1 MNHDL
6 EAARRYHNSTKHSVA
21 SLRAH
26 PHYLDWEI
34 KPLPF
39 KVYPQLEPIPL
50 PRELAP
56 STVPALEAIAICA
69 GAPEATARVPDIRA
83 LARLLHFAAG
93 ITRKKVYAGGEEY
106 HFRAAACTGALY
118 HIDVYAICS
127 DVPGLAAGVYHFG
140 PHNFALHQLR
150 AGDYRGVLV
159 DATGGE
165 PSVAHAP
172 IILACASTYWRNA
185 WKYQARAY
193 RHGFWD
199 TGTMLANL
207 LAVAAADALPT
218 RVVCGFVDETVSALL
233 GLDPQ
238 REGAL
243 ALVSVGYDAHAVAA
257 APPVPSIRLE
267 TLPLSV
273 REVDYPAIREMH
285 AASVLRTAGEV
296 ATWRVIATEL
306 PVLPLPVGQTF
317 PLQPCAADTLPADTI
332 DRVILRR
339 GSTRQFARTPISFEQ
354 LSTIL
359 QRATREVQNDWGDSP
374 NDLYLIVNAVE
385 GLPPGVYVF
394 HRGPQVLE
402 LLRGGDFR
410 RAAGIL
416 GLGQELPADASVNL
430 YLLCDLESMLAR
442 FGNRG
447 YRVAQLDAAI
457 TGGKLYLAAYA
468 LRLGATGLTFLDD
481 DVTEF
486 FSPHAAG
493 KSVMFLAAIG
503 RGKRALPQ
511 VN

>member
-207 LAVAAADALPT
+207 LAVAAADAL
-218 RVVCGFVDETVSALL
+218 RVMRDAEADRAVQPIIELL
-233 GLDPQ
+233 THERADVRRQ
-238 REGAL
+238 A
-243 ALVSVGYDAHAVAA
+243 ALVLADFGAA
-257 APPVPSIRLE
+257 AKQAIPALSLLQKEGTPSAVRGAAACFFGWPAGSPPRRIHVRWPSGATSEHPVPLAVPA
-267 TLPLSV
+267 TLTL
-273 REVDYPAIREMH
+273 
-285 AASVLRTAGEV
+285 V
-296 ATWRVIATEL
+296 A
-306 PVLPLPVGQTF
+306 
-317 PLQPCAADTLPADTI
+317 
-332 DRVILRR
+332 
-339 GSTRQFARTPISFEQ
+339 
-354 LSTIL
+354 
-359 QRATREVQNDWGDSP
+359 
-374 NDLYLIVNAVE
+374 
-385 GLPPGVYVF
+385 PG
-394 HRGPQVLE
+394 
-402 LLRGGDFR
+402 
-410 RAAGIL
+410 A
-416 GLGQELPADASVNL
+416 
-430 YLLCDLESMLAR
+430 
-442 FGNRG
+442 
-447 YRVAQLDAAI
+447 
-457 TGGKLYLAAYA
+457 
-468 LRLGATGLTFLDD
+468 
-481 DVTEF
+481 
-486 FSPHAAG
+486 
-493 KSVMFLAAIG
+493 
-503 RGKRALPQ
+503 
-511 VN
+511 